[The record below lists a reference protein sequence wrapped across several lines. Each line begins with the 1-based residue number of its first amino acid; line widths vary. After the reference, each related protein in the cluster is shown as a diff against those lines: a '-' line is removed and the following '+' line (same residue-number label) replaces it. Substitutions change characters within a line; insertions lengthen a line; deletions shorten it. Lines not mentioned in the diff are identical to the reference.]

1 MQELIEAFKQE
12 MLKQLQED
20 LKRSEKWE
28 LEDEVFRE
36 ILTSLSNSSPYDIV
50 LNNCTQEY
58 IFYVLKKSIFFNV
71 NKYNFRVY
79 LFFEDVDVPES
90 KPNHAALWCH
100 DERTLSMNLYDIVD
114 KKLKDKISDNL
125 YMAKIETLSLL
136 CSIECVALI
145 HHEIAHKMF
154 GERLKDIN
162 KLQDPNDLRNHSE
175 YNSVLS
181 ELYHY
186 MIKRLNLDTNN
197 VEIIEKFLDDLSRSN
212 EQLDSHLWRRI
223 SKLDRNKLI
232 KHIQRFRR
240 G

>member
-1 MQELIEAFKQE
+1 MQELIEAFKHE

-20 LKRSEKWE
+20 LKRSEKWK
-28 LEDEVFRE
+28 LEDGVFRE
-36 ILTSLSNSSPYDIV
+36 VLTSLSNSSPYDIV
-50 LNNCTQEY
+50 LNNYTQEY

-79 LFFEDVDVPES
+79 LFFEDVGMPES
-90 KPNHAALWCH
+90 TPGHAALWCH
-100 DERTLSMNLYDIVD
+100 DTRTLSMNLYDIVD

-136 CSIECVALI
+136 CSTECVALI

-154 GERLKDIN
+154 GERLKDIS
-162 KLQDPNDLRNHSE
+162 KIPNLRNHSE

-186 MIKRLNLDTNN
+186 MVKRLNLDTNN

-223 SKLDRNKLI
+223 SKLDRDKLI
-232 KHIQRFRR
+232 KHIQRFIR